1 LSGGSLAANKRK
13 ILETA
18 RKLAQK
24 GAKDKALKEYQKLV
38 KLDPKDAKLRLEI
51 GDAYRRW
58 GQVDE
63 AIDTYSKVADQY
75 TKEGFDARA
84 VAVFKQIL
92 NLDPARY
99 ESYQP
104 LAELYERM
112 GLTSEAISAFQM
124 AADGFHKQ
132 GKKREALELLRKM
145 ATIDPTNTT
154 SRIKVA
160 ELLRQ
165 EELHEEAIAE
175 YDQVAQ
181 ELERQGDVESTVKVF
196 KRILEIEPD
205 RTETLVQLARTL
217 LGRNDAAQ
225 AEPFASHLLETAD
238 KEPDH
243 YELLADVYRAQN
255 KDEEMAGVYRRLAD
269 LYRERGDEDRARDI
283 QQRYVP
289 TAEFSAG
296 DDEEPEMLTDA
307 LDGGGILGG
316 DADAGDELLGGDADA
331 GDELL
336 GGDAD
341 AGDEIL
347 GGDADAGDELL
358 LESDMIEAD
367 GDSSLSA
374 GIPALETEDLS
385 SDPIGIPEME
395 ESATP
400 VGPALQAS
408 STAAS
413 APEPLEEVDAEQIL
427 AEASVYLRYGKRDKA
442 IAHLERI
449 LAGEPDHRL
458 ALEKLGEAYVESGEH
473 ERAVEY
479 FVRSFK
485 CAEEEGDDAAVD
497 VLRARIAAL
506 DPDAAALLDPQPEI
520 PPEPEPEELPD
531 VDDLSSEEGAD
542 DAALDTEFD
551 EGAIEIDIDVED
563 EFEAGSDEVPGEV
576 PEVDEQLP
584 ATEDRA
590 VADVADASISGASL
604 SSAATQQV
612 LDDLEEAD
620 FYMEQNL
627 LDEAEAIYQRVLAVA
642 PNHPRALARLGEV
655 AAQRGS
661 DAPVVEAAPSEAAAA
676 PPIVAEETA
685 PEVEGEVALAE
696 SDGAPDS
703 IADDLADLDID
714 DDMEVETPTED
725 AAEDSEDGTVDASI
739 ESAAEAADASVESAP
754 EPRVE
759 EHVAAP
765 HEEAEPL
772 SVDEPAAAAPAEPAP
787 VLGVGFDL
795 AAELSGAFDDAT
807 AGSSFSGGSADDGFS
822 AVFEAFKQGVSET
835 VSEGDHDTHYD
846 LGIAYKEM
854 GLLDDAIQEFRVA
867 MQSSSRRA
875 ECLHMVGLCA
885 LEAGQPQLAV
895 ENFTEQLESPDLSD
909 EHKLAGRFQ
918 LGCAYQAM
926 GDLERARSA
935 LEAVVALDPNFCDVG
950 TILADLPAAPP
961 DAAASDA
968 GADGGFESFDDV
980 MSEAFEE
987 EGEPEPDPGETFDD
1001 LVEEANADESDA
1013 ADDTPAAPASAPVA
1027 ERPPEPAAPAA
1038 KQPKKKKK
1046 ISFV

>member
-84 VAVFKQIL
+84 VAVYKQIL

-132 GKKREALELLRKM
+132 GNKREALELLRKM

-175 YDQVAQ
+175 YEQVAH
-181 ELERQGDVESTVKVF
+181 ELERQGDVESTVKVY

-205 RTETLVQLARTL
+205 RTETLVQVARSL
-217 LGRNDAAQ
+217 LGRNEAAQ
-225 AEPFASHLLETAD
+225 AEPFASHALETAD

-289 TAEFSAG
+289 AAEFSAG
-296 DDEEPEMLTDA
+296 EDEEPETLTDP
-307 LDGGGILGG
+307 LDGG
-316 DADAGDELLGGDADA
+316 ELLGGESDA
-331 GDELL
+331 GADLL
-336 GGDAD
+336 GGDS
-341 AGDEIL
+341 
-347 GGDADAGDELL
+347 DAGDELL
-358 LESDMIEAD
+358 LESDMIEAS
-367 GDSSLSA
+367 GGSSLSA

-385 SDPIGIPEME
+385 PDPIGIPEME
-395 ESATP
+395 ASASP
-400 VGPALQAS
+400 VEPMLQAPY
-408 STAAS
+408 TAAPPS
-413 APEPLEEVDAEQIL
+413 EPLEDVDAEQIL

-473 ERAVEY
+473 EKAVEY

-506 DPDAAALLDPQPEI
+506 DPDAAAALDPQPEA

-531 VDDLSSEEGAD
+531 VDELSVDEDGDESTL
-542 DAALDTEFD
+542 DAELD

-563 EFEAGSDEVPGEV
+563 EFEAVDDAAVPDEAPDA
-576 PEVDEQLP
+576 PEVDGQVP
-584 ATEDRA
+584 AAEERG

-604 SSAATQQV
+604 SSAATQQI

-661 DAPVVEAAPSEAAAA
+661 DSPAAEAEPSEAAA
-676 PPIVAEETA
+676 PPPVVAEETA
-685 PEVEGEVALAE
+685 PEIDDEIALAE

-714 DDMEVETPTED
+714 DEMEVEAPIED
-725 AAEDSEDGTVDASI
+725 AAEDSEDGTEDASI
-739 ESAAEAADASVESAP
+739 EAVAEGASAEVESAV
-754 EPRVE
+754 EPPLE
-759 EHVAAP
+759 DPPGASDAEP
-765 HEEAEPL
+765 EPL
-772 SVDEPAAAAPAEPAP
+772 SVDEPAAASAEPAP
-787 VLGVGFDL
+787 AFGDGFDL
-795 AAELSGAFDDAT
+795 AAELSDAFDDAT
-807 AGSSFSGGSADDGFS
+807 AGSSFSGDSADDGFT

-867 MQSSSRRA
+867 MQSPNRRA

-895 ENFTEQLESPDLSD
+895 ENFTEQLEAPDLSD

-918 LGCAYQAM
+918 LGCAYRAM
-926 GDLERARSA
+926 GDLARARSA
-935 LEAVVALDPNFCDVG
+935 LEAVAALDPSFCDVG
-950 TILADLPAAPP
+950 AILADLPEAPP
-961 DAAASDA
+961 DADVSDA
-968 GADGGFESFDDV
+968 DTEGGFESFDDV
-980 MSEAFEE
+980 MTEASEE
-987 EGEPEPDPGETFDD
+987 EDEPEPDPGESFDD
-1001 LVEEANADESDA
+1001 LVEEANAYEPNA
-1013 ADDTPAAPASAPVA
+1013 ADDTPAAPASPPAA
-1027 ERPPEPAAPAA
+1027 EQHPEPAAPAA
-1038 KQPKKKKK
+1038 TQPKKKKKKK

>member
-92 NLDPARY
+92 NLDPARS

-112 GLTSEAISAFQM
+112 GLTSEAIGAFQM

-165 EELHEEAIAE
+165 EELHSEAILE
-175 YDQVAQ
+175 YEQVAQ
-181 ELERQGDVESTVKVF
+181 ELERQGDVESSAKVY

-205 RTETLVQLARTL
+205 RIDTLVQLTRNLLAR
-217 LGRNDAAQ
+217 GSAAE
-225 AEPFASHLLETAD
+225 AEPFASHALQIAD

-243 YELLADVYRAQN
+243 YELLADVYRAQS
-255 KDEEMAGVYRRLAD
+255 KDEEMSGVYGRLAE
-269 LYRERGDEDRARDI
+269 LYRERGDEDLARDI

-289 TAEFSAG
+289 AG
-296 DDEEPEMLTDA
+296 DFSVGEDDAPETSSDSLEDDGVPGSDA
-307 LDGGGILGG
+307 ASG
-316 DADAGDELLGGDADA
+316 E
-331 GDELL
+331 
-336 GGDAD
+336 
-341 AGDEIL
+341 
-347 GGDADAGDELL
+347 ELL
-358 LESDMIEAD
+358 LEADMIEAS
-367 GDSSLSA
+367 GDSSLS
-374 GIPALETEDLS
+374 GGVPALETDDLPA
-385 SDPIGIPEME
+385 DPIGIPDLE

-400 VGPALQAS
+400 VDSALQAS
-408 STAAS
+408 PDVAS
-413 APEPLEEVDAEQIL
+413 APEPLESVDAEQFL

-442 IAHLERI
+442 IAHLEQI

-473 ERAVEY
+473 EKAVEF
-479 FVRSFK
+479 FVRSVK
-485 CAEEEGDDAAVD
+485 CAQEEDDEVAVD

-506 DPDAAALLDPQPEI
+506 DPDAAAALDPR
-520 PPEPEPEELPD
+520 PEPPPDPEPDDSLE
-531 VDDLSSEEGAD
+531 VDDFSPEDDAD
-542 DAALDTEFD
+542 DPTLDAEID
-551 EGAIEIDIDVED
+551 ADAIEIDIDVED
-563 EFEAGSDEVPGEV
+563 DLGAAEEAEPAEEPDTPQA
-576 PEVDEQLP
+576 DEQASAP
-584 ATEDRA
+584 DERTVEEVVDT
-590 VADVADASISGASL
+590 SISGASL
-604 SSAATQQV
+604 SSAATQQI

-620 FYMEQNL
+620 FYMEQSL
-627 LDEAEAIYQRVLAVA
+627 LDEAEEIYKRVLAVA

-661 DAPVVEAAPSEAAAA
+661 DPPAVETGSGATASAPRITADETTPEIGDEIPLDESEAAEDA
-676 PPIVAEETA
+676 I
-685 PEVEGEVALAE
+685 
-696 SDGAPDS
+696 S
-703 IADDLADLDID
+703 DDLADLDID
-714 DDMEVETPTED
+714 DAMDAEAPLED
-725 AAEDSEDGTVDASI
+725 AVDDSADDATDTSVEEEEEVADSSI
-739 ESAAEAADASVESAP
+739 ASPADAPFEEPADAP
-754 EPRVE
+754 GMD
-759 EHVAAP
+759 
-765 HEEAEPL
+765 AEP
-772 SVDEPAAAAPAEPAP
+772 VQIEEPTAPAPAEPAP
-787 VLGVGFDL
+787 APGDGFDL
-795 AAELSGAFDDAT
+795 AAELSDALDDEA
-807 AGSSFSGGSADDGFS
+807 AGTSFAGRSADDGFT

-867 MQSSSRRA
+867 MQSPSRRV
-875 ECLHMVGLCA
+875 ECLHLVGLCA
-885 LEAGQPQLAV
+885 LEAGQAQLAV
-895 ENFTEQLESPDLSD
+895 ENFTEQLEAPDLSD

-918 LGCAYQAM
+918 LGCAYREM
-926 GDLERARSA
+926 GDLARARSA
-935 LEAVVALDPNFCDVG
+935 LEAVAAVDPNFCDVG
-950 TILADLPAAPP
+950 ALLEDLETAQPSEAAP
-961 DAAASDA
+961 DASAE
-968 GADGGFESFDDV
+968 DGYESFEDV
-980 MSEAFEE
+980 VFEASEGD
-987 EGEPEPDPGETFDD
+987 GEPDPEPDPGETFED
-1001 LVEEANADESDA
+1001 LVEEANAVESDEE
-1013 ADDTPAAPASAPVA
+1013 DSTPAAPGSTPAAGRSPG
-1027 ERPPEPAAPAA
+1027 PAAPAA
-1038 KQPKKKKK
+1038 PGPKRKKKK

>member
-1 LSGGSLAANKRK
+1 MAANKRK

-24 GAKDKALKEYQKLV
+24 GAKDKALKEYQRLV

-92 NLDPARY
+92 NLDPSRC

-112 GLTSEAISAFQM
+112 GLTSEAIGAFQM
-124 AADGFHKQ
+124 AADGYHKQ
-132 GKKREALELLRKM
+132 GRKREALEVLRKM

-165 EELHEEAIAE
+165 EELHPEAILE

-181 ELERQGDVESTVKVF
+181 ELERQGDVESSANVY

-205 RTETLVQLARTL
+205 RTETLVQLTRNLLAR
-217 LGRNDAAQ
+217 DAAAQ
-225 AEPFASHLLETAD
+225 AEPFATHALETAD

-243 YELLADVYRAQN
+243 YELLADVYRAQS
-255 KDEEMAGVYRRLAD
+255 KDEEMAGVYRRLAE

-289 TAEFSAG
+289 TADFSVDE
-296 DDEEPEMLTDA
+296 DDEPEMPGGPLDDGDL
-307 LDGGGILGG
+307 LDG
-316 DADAGDELLGGDADA
+316 DAPE
-331 GDELL
+331 E
-336 GGDAD
+336 
-341 AGDEIL
+341 
-347 GGDADAGDELL
+347 ELL
-358 LESDMIEAD
+358 LESDMIEAS

-374 GIPALETEDLS
+374 GVPALETDELS
-385 SDPIGIPEME
+385 PDPIAIPDLE

-400 VGPALQAS
+400 VEPALQAS
-408 STAAS
+408 PPAAS
-413 APEPLEEVDAEQIL
+413 APEPLEVVDPEQIL

-473 ERAVEY
+473 DRAVEF
-479 FVRSFK
+479 FVLSVK
-485 CAEEEGDDAAVD
+485 CAQEEGDEAAVD

-506 DPDAAALLDPQPEI
+506 DPGAVAALDPHPEA
-520 PPEPEPEELPD
+520 PAEPEPDESFE
-531 VDDLSSEEGAD
+531 VDDLPSEDDAD
-542 DAALDTEFD
+542 DSTLDAEID
-551 EGAIEIDIDVED
+551 AGAIEIEIDVED
-563 EFEAGSDEVPGEV
+563 ELEAPDESAVVDEEPDAPQADEQAPAPDERTVGEV
-576 PEVDEQLP
+576 
-584 ATEDRA
+584 
-590 VADVADASISGASL
+590 ADTSISGTSL

-620 FYMEQNL
+620 FYMEQSL
-627 LDEAEAIYQRVLAVA
+627 LDEAEAIYKRVLAVA

-655 AAQRGS
+655 AAQRGPE
-661 DAPVVEAAPSEAAAA
+661 APAAETVSGATA
-676 PPIVAEETA
+676 PAPAGRAEETA
-685 PEVEGEVALAE
+685 PEIEEEISPVESEAA
-696 SDGAPDS
+696 ADS
-703 IADDLADLDID
+703 LSDDLASLDID
-714 DDMEVETPTED
+714 DALDEEAP
-725 AAEDSEDGTVDASI
+725 AEGVVDDPDDGTAGASL
-739 ESAAEAADASVESAP
+739 EGRADVP
-754 EPRVE
+754 DTRVE
-759 EHVAAP
+759 PVQIEEPAP
-765 HEEAEPL
+765 PAPAEAEPV
-772 SVDEPAAAAPAEPAP
+772 SAEPEPAP
-787 VLGVGFDL
+787 VEAAPAPGDGFDL
-795 AAELSGAFDDAT
+795 AAELSDALDDDP
-807 AGSSFSGGSADDGFS
+807 AGTSFTGRSADDGFS

-867 MQSSSRRA
+867 MQSPSRRV
-875 ECLHMVGLCA
+875 ECLHLVGLCA
-885 LEAGQPQLAV
+885 LEAGHPQMAV
-895 ENFTEQLESPDLSD
+895 ENFTEQLEAADLSD

-918 LGCAYQAM
+918 LGCAYRAM

-935 LEAVVALDPNFCDVG
+935 LEAVAAVDPSFCDVG
-950 TILADLPAAPP
+950 ALLENLATAQPPEAAP
-961 DAAASDA
+961 DDVY
-968 GADGGFESFDDV
+968 ESFDDV
-980 MSEAFEE
+980 VSEAREE
-987 EGEPEPDPGETFDD
+987 EGEPEPDPGENFDD
-1001 LVEEANADESDA
+1001 LVEEANADESDEESDA
-1013 ADDTPAAPASAPVA
+1013 PAPPGVAPAAGQSPA
-1027 ERPPEPAAPAA
+1027 PAAPAA
-1038 KQPKKKKK
+1038 PGPKRKKKK